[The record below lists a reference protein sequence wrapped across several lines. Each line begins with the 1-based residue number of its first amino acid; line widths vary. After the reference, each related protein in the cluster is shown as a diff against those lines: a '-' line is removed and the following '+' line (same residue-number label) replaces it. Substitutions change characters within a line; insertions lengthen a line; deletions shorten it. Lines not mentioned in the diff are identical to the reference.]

1 MKNPILLAATLIVF
15 ITFGMTGYSQIV
27 SAAAATSAMEMRE
40 KLSDELVTNLSNK
53 NYAAAR
59 KDFAKVMLD
68 AMSVEKQK
76 EAWEGLIAKVGAFQ
90 KVLTTKEEIVSGYN
104 VIKKRC
110 QFAGENATIQVTF
123 NEENKVI
130 GLYFKL

>member
-1 MKNPILLAATLIVF
+1 MKNPILLAATLILF
-15 ITFGMTGYSQIV
+15 TTLSSAGYSQIV
-27 SAAAATSAMEMRE
+27 SGASSSSAMEVRE
-40 KLSDELVTNLSNK
+40 KLSTELVNNLSNK
-53 NYAAAR
+53 NYVAAR

-68 AMSVEKQK
+68 AFSVEKQK

-104 VIKKRC
+104 VVKKRC
-110 QFAGENATIQVTF
+110 QFAGENATIQITF
-123 NEENKVI
+123 SEENKII